1 MINHCFQKACM
12 PGPPPGGRAAAS
24 AIRPRQILLLYALSA
39 YSPPLSSVLEA
50 RGSAVATLAVRTDSL
65 TADFDHDGDVD
76 QDDCRHLEVCSL
88 GPGVPQD
95 DPACRDADLDY
106 DGDGDQADFA
116 ILQRQYGS
124 CSLRC
129 GIGLSPRTFDAPGF
143 LDAFDEAQHVASI
156 GLVQVPLAWDLLHGV
171 ADCRTYLNDYD
182 WLITPQEP
190 DGKDMF
196 SRHGLKRAFWL
207 NFLDPNQPSGLN
219 LTDYSGTA
227 SFTNPE
233 LADAYVNEC
242 IWFADHFVP
251 DYLAIA
257 TELDSYLSS
266 CPAGEREALFQTL
279 VRVVS
284 AIKARHPATV
294 VFVYFQYEN
303 VMAQNLWATIQP
315 FADISHLY
323 AFSSYPSLPLDG
335 PDTGF
340 TASTLSDDYYAP
352 IRARLGASHPAAFV
366 ELGHP
371 AAPSTFFSAGSEQEQ
386 SAFIDRFFAILPE
399 NTSLVVWTYLHDPS
413 FLSMVYP
420 PEVADYFGSIGM
432 LRLAPVDSRPP
443 SWLQW
448 QAISGGS

>member
-1 MINHCFQKACM
+1 MIDSSCQNACM
-12 PGPPPGGRAAAS
+12 PGPWPGWRAAVS
-24 AIRPRQILLLYALSA
+24 AIRPRQFLLLYALSA
-39 YSPPLSSVLEA
+39 YNPPLPFNIEA
-50 RGSAVATLAVRTDSL
+50 PGSTAAASTLRADTL
-65 TADFDHDGDVD
+65 TADLDHDGDVD
-76 QDDCRHLEVCSL
+76 QDDCRRLEVCSL
-88 GPGVPQD
+88 GPNLPQD
-95 DPACRDADLDY
+95 DPACREADLDG

-124 CSLRC
+124 RAVRY

-143 LDAFDEAQHVASI
+143 FDAFDEARQVASI
-156 GLVQVPLAWDLLHGV
+156 GLVQVTFAWDLLHGV
-171 ADCRTYLNDYD
+171 SDCGTYVNGYD
-182 WLITPQEP
+182 WLIAPQEP

-219 LTDYSGTA
+219 LTDYSGVA
-227 SFTNPE
+227 AFTNPA

-251 DYLAIA
+251 DYLALA

-279 VRVVS
+279 ARIV
-284 AIKARHPATV
+284 AEIKARHPATV

-303 VMAQNLWATIQP
+303 VRANDLWAIIQP
-315 FADISHLY
+315 FADISDVY
-323 AFSSYPSLPLDG
+323 AFSSYPSLPLSG

-340 TASTLSDDYYAP
+340 TASTLPDDYYAP
-352 IRARLGASHPAAFV
+352 IRARLGASHPTAFV

-386 SAFIDRFFAILPE
+386 SAFIDRFFAILPA
-399 NTSLVVWTYLHDPS
+399 NTSFAVWTYLHDPG
-413 FLSMVYP
+413 FLSMIYP
-420 PEVADYFGSIGM
+420 PDVADFFGAIGL
-432 LRLAPVDSRPP
+432 LRLDPVESWPP
-443 SWLQW
+443 GWQQW

>member
-1 MINHCFQKACM
+1 MITEGFQKACV
-12 PGPPPGGRAAAS
+12 PGLPPSGRAAGS
-24 AIRPRQILLLYALSA
+24 FIRPRQIFLLYAMSV
-39 YSPPLSSVLEA
+39 YSPPLPFIIEA
-50 RGSAVATLAVRTDSL
+50 RGAAVTASAVRAGTL

-76 QDDCRHLEVCSL
+76 QEDCRHLEVCSL
-88 GPGVPQD
+88 GPSVPQNG
-95 DPACRDADLDY
+95 PGCRDADLDG
-106 DGDGDQADFA
+106 DGDGDQEDFA
-116 ILQRQYGS
+116 ILQRQHGS
-124 CSLRC
+124 RSLRC

-143 LDAFDEAQHVASI
+143 LDAFDEARHVASI

-171 ADCRTYLNDYD
+171 TDCRTYLKSYD
-182 WLITPQEP
+182 WLVVPHGP
-190 DGKDMF
+190 DGTDLF

-219 LTDYSGTA
+219 LTDYSGAA

-266 CPAGEREALFQTL
+266 CPAGERAALFQTL

-303 VMAQNLWATIQP
+303 VMAQNLWTTIQP
-315 FADISHLY
+315 FADMSQLY
-323 AFSSYPSLPLDG
+323 AFSSYPSLPLNG

-340 TASTLSDDYYAP
+340 TASTLPDDYYAP

-399 NTSLVVWTYLHDPS
+399 NTSLAVWTYLHDPG

-420 PEVADYFGSIGM
+420 SEVADYFGSIGM

-443 SWLQW
+443 SWQQW
-448 QAISGGS
+448 RDLSGGS

>member
-1 MINHCFQKACM
+1 MIDHSRQKAGM
-12 PGPPPGGRAAAS
+12 SGPRPGRTAPAS
-24 AIRPRQILLLYALSA
+24 AIRLRQILLLYTLAASSPTLSFIIE
-39 YSPPLSSVLEA
+39 P
-50 RGSAVATLAVRTDSL
+50 RGAAVATSAVRADSL
-65 TADFDHDGDVD
+65 TGDFDHDGDVD

-95 DPACRDADLDY
+95 DLACRDADLDG

-124 CSLRC
+124 RSLRC

-143 LDAFDEAQHVASI
+143 LDAFDEARHVASI

-171 ADCRTYLNDYD
+171 TDCRTYLKSYD
-182 WLITPQEP
+182 WLVTPHGP
-190 DGKDMF
+190 DGKDLF

-219 LTDYSGTA
+219 LTDYSGAA

-303 VMAQNLWATIQP
+303 VMTKNLWGTIQP
-315 FADISHLY
+315 FADMSQLY
-323 AFSSYPSLPLDG
+323 AFSSYPSLPLNG

-340 TASTLSDDYYAP
+340 TASTLPDDYYAP

-399 NTSLVVWTYLHDPS
+399 NTSLAVWTYLHDPG

-420 PEVADYFGSIGM
+420 SEVADYFGSIGM
-432 LRLAPVDSRPP
+432 LRLDPVDSMPP
-443 SWLQW
+443 SWQQW
-448 QAISGGS
+448 QAIVGGS